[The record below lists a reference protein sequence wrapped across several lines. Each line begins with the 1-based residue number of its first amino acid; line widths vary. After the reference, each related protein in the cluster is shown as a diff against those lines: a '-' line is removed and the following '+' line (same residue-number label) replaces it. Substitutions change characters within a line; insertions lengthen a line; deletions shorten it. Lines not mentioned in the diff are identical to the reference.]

1 MKLDQEIQ
9 IVRRCK
15 SGDAAAFRRLYDVLA
30 PDLFTIC
37 RRYIRDRQTADDIF
51 QDGFAKIVNG
61 IGGFHIRGQ
70 GSLGAWAR
78 KVMLNEVLMY
88 LRRRRKDQMVEM
100 DMALMENEPE
110 IEPEQADIRAVPQ
123 DVLLQMIEE
132 MPEGYRTVIK
142 LFAFERMPHEEIAEK
157 LGISKKTTSSQ
168 LVRARKFLMKKVK
181 QYCQDED
188 NQQ

>member
-1 MKLDQEIQ
+1 
-9 IVRRCK
+9 
-15 SGDAAAFRRLYDVLA
+15 
-30 PDLFTIC
+30 
-37 RRYIRDRQTADDIF
+37 
-51 QDGFAKIVNG
+51 
-61 IGGFHIRGQ
+61 
-70 GSLGAWAR
+70 
-78 KVMLNEVLMY
+78 MLNEVLMY
-88 LRRRRKDQMVEM
+88 LRRRRKDQIVEM
-100 DMALMENEPE
+100 DIALMENEPE